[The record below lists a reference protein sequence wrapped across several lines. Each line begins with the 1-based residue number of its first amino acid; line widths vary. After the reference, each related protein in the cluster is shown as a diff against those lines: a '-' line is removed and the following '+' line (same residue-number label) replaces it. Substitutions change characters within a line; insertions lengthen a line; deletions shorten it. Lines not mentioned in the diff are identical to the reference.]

1 LLATY
6 FKLLVTMA
14 IWGGTWVAGRYAV
27 QAAPPL
33 GIAVWRFLIAGG
45 ALLALVA
52 WRHGGLPR
60 PSRREWGLI
69 VGLGATGIFLYNLC
83 FLYGLQRLAAGQAA
97 LVVALNPV
105 MITLAAAVWLGE
117 RLTPRKAA
125 GSAIALVG
133 CLTVIGH
140 GSPLA
145 PLTGAVGLGELLIVG
160 CALFWA
166 LYTLIGRH
174 ATRTLSALVVTAYS
188 TLVGW
193 ALLLAAALIDR
204 PAALVPD
211 YSAPVWGCILFLAL
225 LGTTLGF
232 TWFNQA
238 VARIGA
244 ARASIFINLVPV
256 AAVLQGAWL
265 LDERLGLSVL
275 VGGALVLA
283 GVALTQSQAL
293 PALPRTSLETKP

>member
-1 LLATY
+1 LFTTY
-6 FKLLVTMA
+6 LKLFITMV

-27 QAAPPL
+27 LEAPPI
-33 GIAVWRFLIAGG
+33 GVAVWRFLLAS
-45 ALLALVA
+45 ASLLALVA
-52 WRHGGLPR
+52 WRQGGLPR
-60 PSRREWGLI
+60 PTRGEWKLI
-69 VGLGATGIFLYNLC
+69 VGLGLTGIFLYNLC
-83 FLYGLQRLAAGQAA
+83 FLYGLQRLAAGHGA

-105 MITLAAAVWLGE
+105 IVTLAAAWLAHE

-145 PLTGAVGLGELLIVG
+145 PLEGELGFGEALIMG
-160 CALFWA
+160 CAILWA
-166 LYTLIGRH
+166 AYTLIGRR
-174 ATRTLSALVVTAYS
+174 ATKTLSPLVATAYS
-188 TLVGW
+188 SAVGW
-193 ALLLAAALIDR
+193 AMLVGVAAVDQ
-204 PAALVPD
+204 PASLMPAFSPLV
-211 YSAPVWGCILFLAL
+211 WLCIVFLAL

-265 LDERLGLSVL
+265 LDERLGVSVL
-275 VGGALVLA
+275 VGGALVLV
-283 GVALTQSQAL
+283 GVVLTQHT
-293 PALPRTSLETKP
+293 PRQILSESFK

>member
-1 LLATY
+1 M
-6 FKLLVTMA
+6 V

-33 GIAVWRFLIAGG
+33 GIAVWRFLIAGT
-45 ALLALVA
+45 ALLGLVA
-52 WRHGGLPR
+52 LRHGGLPR
-60 PSRREWGLI
+60 PTRQEWRLI
-69 VGLGATGIFLYNLC
+69 AGMSLAGIFLYNLC

-105 MITLAAAVWLGE
+105 TAMLGAAWLQGE
-117 RLTPRKAA
+117 RLTRAKLA
-125 GSAIALVG
+125 GSFIALVG

-145 PLTGAVGLGELLIVG
+145 PLRGEVGLGELLIVG
-160 CALFWA
+160 CALCWTV
-166 LYTLIGRH
+166 YTLMGRR
-174 ATRTLSALVVTAYS
+174 ATQSLSALVVTAYS
-188 TLVGW
+188 TAGGC
-193 ALLLAAALIDR
+193 LLLFLAALIDG
-204 PAALVPD
+204 PAAL
-211 YSAPVWGCILFLAL
+211 APGYPSLVWGCILFLAL

-232 TWFNQA
+232 TWFNQS

-275 VGGALVLA
+275 AGGALVLA
-283 GVALTQSQAL
+283 GVVLTQR
-293 PALPRTSLETKP
+293 PTPTSVPETSR

>member
-1 LLATY
+1 M
-6 FKLLVTMA
+6 V

-33 GIAVWRFLIAGG
+33 GIAVWRFLIASG

-52 WRHGGLPR
+52 VRSGGLPR
-60 PSRREWGLI
+60 PTRREWQLIAGLS
-69 VGLGATGIFLYNLC
+69 LTGIFLYNLC
-83 FLYGLQRLAAGQAA
+83 FLYGLQRLAAGHAA

-105 MITLAAAVWLGE
+105 MALLGAAWLQGE
-117 RLTPRKAA
+117 RLTPAKIA
-125 GSAIALVG
+125 GSTVALVG

-145 PLTGAVGLGELLIVG
+145 PFQGEVGLGELLIVG
-160 CALFWA
+160 CALFWTI
-166 LYTLIGRH
+166 YTLIGRR
-174 ATRTLSALVVTAYS
+174 ATKTLSALVVTAYS
-188 TLVGW
+188 TAGGC
-193 ALLLAAALIDR
+193 LLLFLAALSDN
-204 PAALVPD
+204 PAAL
-211 YSAPVWGCILFLAL
+211 APGYPPLVWACILFLAL

-232 TWFNQA
+232 TWFNQS

-265 LDERLGLSVL
+265 LDERLGLPVL
-275 VGGALVLA
+275 AGGALVLA
-283 GVALTQSQAL
+283 GVALTQ
-293 PALPRTSLETKP
+293 RTQPVPENSR

>member
-1 LLATY
+1 MISTY
-6 FKLLVTMA
+6 AKLFVTMV

-27 QAAPPL
+27 LEAPPI
-33 GIAVWRFLIAGG
+33 GVAVWRFLIAGG
-45 ALLALVA
+45 SLLTLVA
-52 WRHGGLPR
+52 WRQGGLPR
-60 PSRREWGLI
+60 PTRAEWKLI
-69 VGLGATGIFLYNLC
+69 VGLGLTGIFLYNLC
-83 FLYGLQRLAAGQAA
+83 FLYGLQRIGAGHGA

-105 MITLAAAVWLGE
+105 IVTLAAAWLAHE

-145 PLTGAVGLGELLIVG
+145 PLEGELGLGELLITG
-160 CALFWA
+160 CAVLWA
-166 LYTLIGRH
+166 AYTLIGRR
-174 ATRTLSALVVTAYS
+174 ATKTLSPLVATAYS
-188 TLVGW
+188 SAAGC
-193 ALLLAAALIDR
+193 AMLAAVAAIDQ
-204 PAALVPD
+204 PAALLPA
-211 YSAPVWGCILFLAL
+211 YSPLVWTCIFFLAL

-283 GVALTQSQAL
+283 GVVLTQHT
-293 PALPRTSLETKP
+293 PRQILLEPLK

>member
-1 LLATY
+1 MAGTY
-6 FKLLVTMA
+6 LKLVLTMA

-27 QAAPPL
+27 QSAPPL

-45 ALLALVA
+45 ALLALTA
-52 WRHGGLPR
+52 WRNGGLPR
-60 PSRREWGLI
+60 PNRREWTLIAGLS
-69 VGLGATGIFLYNLC
+69 LTGIFLYNLC
-83 FLYGLQRLAAGQAA
+83 FLYGLQRLAAGHAA

-105 MITLAAAVWLGE
+105 MAMLGAAWLQGE
-117 RLTPRKAA
+117 RLTPAKLA
-125 GSAIALVG
+125 GAAIALAG

-145 PLTGAVGLGELLIVG
+145 PLAGDVGLGEILIVG
-160 CALFWA
+160 CALFWTM
-166 LYTLIGRH
+166 YTLIGRG
-174 ATRTLSALVVTAYS
+174 ATRTLPALVVTAYS
-188 TLVGW
+188 TVGGC
-193 ALLLAAALIDR
+193 LLLFVAALVDD

-211 YSAPVWGCILFLAL
+211 YAPLVWLCILFLAL

-232 TWFNQA
+232 TWFNQS

-256 AAVLQGAWL
+256 AAVLSGAWL

-275 VGGALVLA
+275 AGGALVLA
-283 GVALTQSQAL
+283 GVVLTQRAAQPL
-293 PALPRTSLETKP
+293 PENPR

>member
-1 LLATY
+1 MATTY
-6 FKLLVTMA
+6 AKLLLTML

-27 QAAPPL
+27 LEAPPL
-33 GIAVWRFLIAGG
+33 GVAFWRFLIAGG

-52 WRHGGLPR
+52 ARHGTLPR
-60 PSRREWGLI
+60 PTRREWWLI
-69 VGLGATGIFLYNLC
+69 VGLGTTGIFLYNLC
-83 FLYGLQRLAAGQAA
+83 FLYGLQRIAAGHAA

-105 MITLAAAVWLGE
+105 MITLAAALWLGE
-117 RLTPRKAA
+117 RLTPAKIA
-125 GSAIALVG
+125 GSAIALLG

-145 PLTGAVGLGELLIVG
+145 LLSGEVGVGELLIVG

-188 TLVGW
+188 TLVGC
-193 ALLLAAALIDR
+193 ALLLTAALFDQ
-204 PAALVPD
+204 PAALTPA
-211 YSAPVWGCILFLAL
+211 YPPLVWACILFLAL

-232 TWFNQA
+232 TWFNAA
-238 VARIGA
+238 VAQIGA

-265 LDERLGLSVL
+265 LDERLGLPVL
-275 VGGALVLA
+275 AGGLLVLA
-283 GVALTQSQAL
+283 GVVLTQRPVRPLATELS
-293 PALPRTSLETKP
+293 R

>member
-1 LLATY
+1 M
-6 FKLLVTMA
+6 V

-27 QAAPPL
+27 LEAPPI
-33 GIAVWRFLIAGG
+33 GVAVWRFLIAGG
-45 ALLALVA
+45 SLLALVA
-52 WRHGGLPR
+52 WREGGLPR
-60 PSRREWGLI
+60 PTRAEWRLI
-69 VGLGATGIFLYNLC
+69 VGLGLTGIFLYNLC
-83 FLYGLQRLAAGQAA
+83 FLYGLQRIGAGHGA

-105 MITLAAAVWLGE
+105 IVTLAAAWLAHE

-145 PLTGAVGLGELLIVG
+145 PLEGELGAGELLIMG
-160 CALFWA
+160 CAVLWA
-166 LYTLIGRH
+166 AYTLIGRR
-174 ATRTLSALVVTAYS
+174 ATKTLSPLVATAYS
-188 TLVGW
+188 SAVGCGM
-193 ALLLAAALIDR
+193 LAAVAAADQ
-204 PAALVPD
+204 PAALLPR
-211 YSAPVWGCILFLAL
+211 YSPLVWSCILFLAL

-275 VGGALVLA
+275 VGGALVLV
-283 GVALTQSQAL
+283 GVVLTQHT
-293 PALPRTSLETKP
+293 PRQILSESCK

>member
-1 LLATY
+1 MAGTY
-6 FKLLVTMA
+6 LKLVVTML

-27 QAAPPL
+27 LAAPPL
-33 GIAVWRFLIAGG
+33 GIAVWRFLLASG

-60 PSRREWGLI
+60 PTRREWTLI
-69 VGLGATGIFLYNLC
+69 ALLGASGIFLYNLC
-83 FLYGLQRLAAGQAA
+83 FLYGLQRLAAGHAA

-105 MITLAAAVWLGE
+105 MVTLAAAWLAHE
-117 RLTPRKAA
+117 RLTPQKAV

-145 PLTGAVGLGELLIVG
+145 PLTGEFGGGEALIVG
-160 CALFWA
+160 CAVLWA
-166 LYTLIGRH
+166 TYTLIGRR
-174 ATRTLSALVVTAYS
+174 ATKTLSALVVTAYS
-188 TLVGW
+188 SAVGW
-193 ALLLAAALIDR
+193 LLLLATALIDA
-204 PAALVPD
+204 PATLLPD
-211 YSAPVWGCILFLAL
+211 YAPRVWGAILFLAL

-232 TWFNQA
+232 TWFNEA

-275 VGGALVLA
+275 AGGALVLA
-283 GVALTQSQAL
+283 GVVLTQQTL
-293 PALPRTSLETKP
+293 PPILSEQTR

>member
-1 LLATY
+1 ML
-6 FKLLVTMA
+6 

-27 QAAPPL
+27 LEAPPL
-33 GIAVWRFLIAGG
+33 GVAVWRFLIAGG

-52 WRHGGLPR
+52 WRNGGLPR
-60 PSRREWGLI
+60 PTRREWALI
-69 VGLGATGIFLYNLC
+69 AGLGATGIFLYNLC

-105 MITLAAAVWLGE
+105 MVTLAAAWLAHE
-117 RLTPRKAA
+117 RLTVHKAV
-125 GSAIALVG
+125 GGAIALAG

-145 PLTGAVGLGELLIVG
+145 PFAGSVGFGEILIVG
-160 CALFWA
+160 CAVFWA
-166 LYTLIGRH
+166 AYTLLGRR
-174 ATRTLSALVVTAYS
+174 ATKTLSALVVTAYS

-193 ALLLAAALIDR
+193 ALLLVTALADN

-211 YSAPVWGCILFLAL
+211 YSLPVWLSILFLAL

-232 TWFNQA
+232 TWFNAA
-238 VARIGA
+238 VAQIGA

-265 LDERLGLSVL
+265 LDERLGISVL
-275 VGGALVLA
+275 AGGALVLA
-283 GVALTQSQAL
+283 GVAMTQYTPTQL
-293 PALPRTSLETKP
+293 SLEQAR

>member
-1 LLATY
+1 MLGTY
-6 FKLLVTMA
+6 LKLFVTMA

-27 QAAPPL
+27 LEAPPL
-33 GIAVWRFLIAGG
+33 AIAVWRFLLAS
-45 ALLALVA
+45 ASLLMLVA

-60 PSRREWGLI
+60 PTRREWKLI
-69 VGLGATGIFLYNLC
+69 AGLGLTGIFLYNLC

-105 MITLAAAVWLGE
+105 IVTLAAAWLAHE
-117 RLTPRKAA
+117 HLTPRKAA
-125 GSAIALVG
+125 GSAVALVG

-145 PLTGAVGLGELLIVG
+145 PFGGEVGAGELLILG
-160 CALFWA
+160 CAVLWA
-166 LYTLIGRH
+166 AYTLIGRR
-174 ATRTLSALVVTAYS
+174 ATQTLPPLVATAYS
-188 TLVGW
+188 S
-193 ALLLAAALIDR
+193 ALGCAMLLATALFDR
-204 PAALVPD
+204 PAAL
-211 YSAPVWGCILFLAL
+211 APSYPPLVWTCILFLAL

-256 AAVLQGAWL
+256 AAVLAGAWL
-265 LDERLGLSVL
+265 LDERLGVSVL
-275 VGGALVLA
+275 VGGALVLI
-283 GVALTQSQAL
+283 GVALTQQQ
-293 PALPRTSLETKP
+293 PAPRIIPEPTR

>member
-1 LLATY
+1 ML
-6 FKLLVTMA
+6 
-14 IWGGTWVAGRYAV
+14 IWGGTWVAARHAV
-27 QAAPPL
+27 QSAPPL
-33 GIAVWRFLIAGG
+33 GIAVWRFLIAGA

-60 PSRREWGLI
+60 PSRGEWRLI
-69 VGLGATGIFLYNLC
+69 AALGVTGIFLYNLC
-83 FLYGLQRLAAGQAA
+83 FLYGLRSLAAGQAA

-105 MITLAAAVWLGE
+105 MVTLAAAAWFGE
-117 RLTPRKAA
+117 RLTPVKIV
-125 GSAIALVG
+125 GSALALIG
-133 CLTVIGH
+133 SLTVIGH
-140 GSPLA
+140 GAPLA
-145 PLTGAVGLGELLIVG
+145 PLTGQVGSAELMIVG
-160 CALFWA
+160 CAAFWA
-166 LYTLIGRH
+166 LYTLIGRR

-188 TLVGW
+188 TLFGW
-193 ALLLAAALIDR
+193 ALLLALALADD
-204 PAALVPD
+204 PAVLVPD
-211 YSAPVWGCILFLAL
+211 YAPLVWAAILFLAL

-275 VGGALVLA
+275 AGGALVLL
-283 GVALTQSQAL
+283 GVVLTQKNSKEYA
-293 PALPRTSLETKP
+293 R

>member
-1 LLATY
+1 MAGTY
-6 FKLLVTMA
+6 LKLVLTMV

-33 GIAVWRFLIAGG
+33 GIAVWRFLIASG

-52 WRHGGLPR
+52 VRNGGLPR
-60 PSRREWGLI
+60 PTRREWKLIAGLS
-69 VGLGATGIFLYNLC
+69 LTGIFLYNLC

-105 MITLAAAVWLGE
+105 MAVLGAAWLQGE
-117 RLTPRKAA
+117 HLTPAKVA

-145 PLTGAVGLGELLIVG
+145 LLQGQVGFGELLIVG
-160 CALFWA
+160 CALFWTI
-166 LYTLIGRH
+166 YTLIGRR
-174 ATRTLSALVVTAYS
+174 ATKTLSALVVTAYS
-188 TLVGW
+188 TAGGC
-193 ALLLAAALIDR
+193 LLLFLAALFDD
-204 PAALVPD
+204 PAAL
-211 YSAPVWGCILFLAL
+211 APGYPPLVWACILFLAL

-232 TWFNQA
+232 TWFNQS

-265 LDERLGLSVL
+265 LDERLGLPVL
-275 VGGALVLA
+275 AGGALVLA
-283 GVALTQSQAL
+283 GVVLTQRTPPQ
-293 PALPRTSLETKP
+293 PALENSR

>member
-1 LLATY
+1 
-6 FKLLVTMA
+6 V

-52 WRHGGLPR
+52 VRNGGLPR
-60 PSRREWGLI
+60 PTRHEWMLI
-69 VGLGATGIFLYNLC
+69 AGMSATGIFLYNLC
-83 FLYGLQRLAAGQAA
+83 FLYGLQRLAAGHAA

-105 MITLAAAVWLGE
+105 TAMLGAAWLQGE
-117 RLTPRKAA
+117 HLTPTKIA
-125 GSAIALVG
+125 GAAIALAG

-145 PLTGAVGLGELLIVG
+145 LLHGEVGLGELLIVG
-160 CALFWA
+160 CALFWTC
-166 LYTLIGRH
+166 YTLIGRR
-174 ATRTLSALVVTAYS
+174 ATKTLSSLVVTAYS
-188 TLVGW
+188 TVGGC
-193 ALLLAAALIDR
+193 LLLALAAVVDN
-204 PAALVPD
+204 PAALVPA
-211 YSAPVWGCILFLAL
+211 YPSLVWGCILFLAV

-232 TWFNQA
+232 TWFNQS

-275 VGGALVLA
+275 AGGALVLA
-283 GVALTQSQAL
+283 GVVLTQWTRPQ
-293 PALPRTSLETKP
+293 PALENSR

>member
-1 LLATY
+1 MAGTYLRLL
-6 FKLLVTMA
+6 LTML

-27 QAAPPL
+27 LGAPPL
-33 GIAVWRFLIAGG
+33 GVAVWRFLIAGG

-52 WRHGGLPR
+52 ARHGGLPR
-60 PSRREWGLI
+60 PTRREWRLI

-83 FLYGLQRLAAGQAA
+83 FLYGLQRLAAGHAA

-105 MITLAAAVWLGE
+105 MVTLAAALWLGE
-117 RLTPRKAA
+117 RLTPSKVA
-125 GSAIALVG
+125 GSAIALTG

-145 PLTGAVGLGELLIVG
+145 PLGGDIGAGELLIVG

-166 LYTLIGRH
+166 MYTLIGRH
-174 ATRTLSALVVTAYS
+174 ATRTLPALVVTAYS
-188 TLVGW
+188 TLAGW
-193 ALLLAAALIDR
+193 ALLLATALVDQ
-204 PAALVPD
+204 PAALWPD
-211 YSAPVWGCILFLAL
+211 YPQPVWGCILFLAL

-232 TWFNQA
+232 TWFNAA
-238 VARIGA
+238 VAEIGA

-265 LDERLGLSVL
+265 LDERPGLSVL
-275 VGGALVLA
+275 AGGALVLV
-283 GVALTQSQAL
+283 GVALTQR
-293 PALPRTSLETKP
+293 PAPQPTTELCR

>member
-1 LLATY
+1 MFGTY
-6 FKLLVTMA
+6 FKLVVTMV

-27 QAAPPL
+27 QSAPPL
-33 GIAVWRFLIAGG
+33 GVAVWRFLIAGG

-52 WRHGGLPR
+52 LRHGRLPR
-60 PSRREWGLI
+60 PTRHEWLLI
-69 VGLGATGIFLYNLC
+69 FGLGVTGIFLYNLC

-125 GSAIALVG
+125 GSAIALIG
-133 CLTVIGH
+133 CLTVIGY

-145 PLTGAVGLGELLIVG
+145 PLTGDVGLGELLIVG

-166 LYTLIGRH
+166 IYTLIGRR
-174 ATRTLSALVVTAYS
+174 ATKTQPALVVTAYS
-188 TLVGW
+188 TVVGW
-193 ALLLAAALIDR
+193 CLLLATALIDA
-204 PAALVPD
+204 PAVLVPD
-211 YSAPVWGCILFLAL
+211 YAPLVWGAILFLAL

-232 TWFNQA
+232 TWFNAA
-238 VARIGA
+238 VAHIGA

-256 AAVLQGAWL
+256 AAVLAGAWL

-275 VGGALVLA
+275 VGGALVLL
-283 GVALTQSQAL
+283 GVVLTQQT
-293 PALPRTSLETKP
+293 PPRIPLEQTR